1 MANNYVNGFV
11 TDNNSEYDLV
21 INGGVA
27 GQYNKSALVLGNTST
42 YGRMMYDEV
51 AKSSFID
58 VKGAADA
65 KIVHRKFDVASNSF
79 KNILSM
85 VNDNQGVSSVAG
97 DFDGRVQATQFVVQG
112 NDSRVPEANK
122 LNVSSNGGRGNFNVN
137 KGQSGLGGFVF
148 RTYDNNNNLQTTNM
162 VLNESGAVQME
173 YYKKTADLNDFE
185 AVAIAGLD
193 ANGTLVRNYEANER
207 LRNNEN
213 RLKVVENHLVG
224 NGTLPNKVNDIIN
237 RLNGLNFFSS
247 NIAPLPIEGLS
258 ALPFGYIVNAPVWVD
273 GFPVIAEGKLKL
285 NWTAPVPTQAAPGAA
300 SAYLVT
306 INTASPAGVFISW
319 AGMAAAGYPA
329 VPSQQLS
336 VKNTIVLQY
345 GLAELG
351 ITCASG
357 VTLNITI
364 SSLNQDVTT
373 SNSNQLNTGI
383 SNISVSKAIATT
395 TSLSSG
401 GGSL

>member
-85 VNDNQGVSSVAG
+85 VNDNNGVSSVAG

-137 KGQSGLGGFVF
+137 KGQSGLGGFAF
-148 RTYDNNNNLQTTNM
+148 RTYDLNNNLVATNM
-162 VLNESGAVQME
+162 VLNQSGAVQME
-173 YYKKTADLNDFE
+173 YYKKTADINDNE
-185 AVAIAGLD
+185 AVAIVGVD
-193 ANGTLVRNYEANER
+193 VNGTLIRNYEANER
-207 LRNNEN
+207 LRNQES
-213 RLKVVENHLVG
+213 RIRTVENDLST
-224 NGTLPNKVNDIIN
+224 NGRMPSKITEIMN
-237 RLNGLNFFSS
+237 RINGLSFFSN
-247 NIAPLPIEGLS
+247 NIANFSMGAFTPGGPPLPQNTP
-258 ALPFGYIVNAPVWVD
+258 LPL
-273 GFPVIAEGKLKL
+273 E
-285 NWTAPVPTQAAPGAA
+285 PTFNPTPTPTPTPTPIPNPDQ
-300 SAYLVT
+300 
-306 INTASPAGVFISW
+306 N
-319 AGMAAAGYPA
+319 
-329 VPSQQLS
+329 
-336 VKNTIVLQY
+336 
-345 GLAELG
+345 
-351 ITCASG
+351 
-357 VTLNITI
+357 
-364 SSLNQDVTT
+364 
-373 SNSNQLNTGI
+373 
-383 SNISVSKAIATT
+383 
-395 TSLSSG
+395 
-401 GGSL
+401 